1 MYKPVTVHVF
11 EGTER
16 RGPRRAGQEMAG
28 PCRWASRRAVVTAR
42 RPSLGCSRIHSGL
55 PAARVHLG
63 PPIRRKGR
71 RAMSRASSSAST
83 ETSDDVIVISAGPVG
98 QSVADRA
105 RARVE
110 GCMTRG
116 RARWFPVGSP
126 FGGHRLVRVRRST
139 G

>member
-1 MYKPVTVHVF
+1 
-11 EGTER
+11 
-16 RGPRRAGQEMAG
+16 
-28 PCRWASRRAVVTAR
+28 
-42 RPSLGCSRIHSGL
+42 
-55 PAARVHLG
+55 
-63 PPIRRKGR
+63 
-71 RAMSRASSSAST
+71 MSRASSGAST

-110 GCMTRG
+110 GRMTRG
-116 RARWFPVGSP
+116 RARWFPVGRP